1 MRNFTVDSGASHLAV
16 RTRSRGLLAR
26 LAHDLELRSEAISG
40 RATLDLD
47 LWTGELTIPV
57 DSLRVAGVL
66 HGDELDS
73 KGLGASDRADVERKV
88 RDEVFAGTPAV
99 RAAATGSSRMAGS
112 VTVTLGRKTAP
123 SSLTLSTVDERA
135 DGTFLVKGRG
145 TVSLSALEVK
155 DVKGPLGAFRVADS
169 VEIRFELVLKPA

>member
-1 MRNFTVDSGASHLAV
+1 MLVVDSDASRLAL
-16 RTRSRGLLAR
+16 RTRSKGLLAR

-40 RATLDLD
+40 RATLDGEV
-47 LWTGELTIPV
+47 WTAELTIPV
-57 DSLRVAGVL
+57 ASLRVTGVL

-73 KGLGASDRADVERKV
+73 HGLGASDCADVERKV
-88 RDEVFAGTPAV
+88 REEVFVGTRDV
-99 RAAATGSSRMAGS
+99 RATGTGHSRTAGS
-112 VTVTLGRKTAP
+112 ATVTLGRKTAP
-123 SSLTLSTVDERA
+123 SSLTLSSVDERA
-135 DGTFLVKGRG
+135 DGTFLVKGHG